1 VGRLCLRL
9 PRAEGERVEAEGGV
23 VAIIRASVAVDV
35 PLEFADLEWSEF
47 LLDSLLSGYTRGLTD
62 VEPLIDEDDMRAG
75 KVDFTTEG
83 DRLVHVAV
91 ALDYTPRTT
100 GTAEEEVARAQA
112 TLERDLAK
120 YKSFVQDRCSRM
132 QCRPAS

>member
-1 VGRLCLRL
+1 M
-9 PRAEGERVEAEGGV
+9 PEAPPDKGERVEAEGGA
-23 VAIIRASVAVDV
+23 VATIQASVEVDV

-83 DRLVHVAV
+83 ERLVRVAV
-91 ALDYTPRTT
+91 TLEYTPRTT
-100 GTAEEEVARAQA
+100 DTAGEEVARAQA
-112 TLERDLAK
+112 TLERDLSK
-120 YKSFVQDRCSRM
+120 YKSFVQDRCTRM

>member
-1 VGRLCLRL
+1 M
-9 PRAEGERVEAEGGV
+9 AT
-23 VAIIRASVAVDV
+23 IQASVAVDV

-100 GTAEEEVARAQA
+100 GTAGEEVARAQA
-112 TLERDLAK
+112 TLERDLEK
-120 YKSFVQDRCSRM
+120 YKSFVQDRCTRM